1 MGTWKEILMR
11 TGIILL
17 AAVVVFGLSLP
28 LTRSDWADGLRSG
41 ADGERLPAMEQGTV
55 ETGESEGGEPAAIQE
70 DGEPEGLPNGAMS
83 VLPFVKILV
92 LMGIPG
98 LIACA
103 MLWLTRRSRRFR
115 QQTQLATAPSI
126 RLTGWFG
133 RYHTDFHSI

>member
-17 AAVVVFGLSLP
+17 TAVVVFGLSLP
-28 LTRSDWADGLRSG
+28 LTQSDWANGFRSG
-41 ADGERLPAMEQGTV
+41 ADGERPPAMEQGTV

-70 DGEPEGLPNGAMS
+70 DGGPEGLSSGAMS

-98 LIACA
+98 MIAGA
-103 MLWLTRRSRRFR
+103 LLWLTRRSRRVR
-115 QQTQLATAPSI
+115 QRTQLASA
-126 RLTGWFG
+126 
-133 RYHTDFHSI
+133 